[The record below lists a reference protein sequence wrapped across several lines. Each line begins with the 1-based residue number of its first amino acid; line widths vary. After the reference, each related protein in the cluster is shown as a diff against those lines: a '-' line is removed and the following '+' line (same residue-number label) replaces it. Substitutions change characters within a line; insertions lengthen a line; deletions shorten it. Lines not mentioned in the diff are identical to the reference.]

1 MGALREHGVCQVT
14 LDPGFGVMYHTWA
27 ISDSAESLDTHIS
40 VTRGPFVSP
49 SGMCTSGTWI
59 WFVLYSAALAQ
70 ERPNNWGI
78 INPYFLCYVTP
89 SFLLLSLSGPPNL
102 RSPQTNRQK
111 NLLAFCGR
119 TTTAA
124 WQLAPRKQK
133 KEQQRDQLG
142 DFQLA
147 FVVHIALS
155 FACGELQVASPQ
167 KAPA

>member
-1 MGALREHGVCQVT
+1 MLHLHFCSFPSQDHRTCD
-14 LDPGFGVMYHTWA
+14 LPHT
-27 ISDSAESLDTHIS
+27 IS
-40 VTRGPFVSP
+40 P
-49 SGMCTSGTWI
+49 
-59 WFVLYSAALAQ
+59 
-70 ERPNNWGI
+70 
-78 INPYFLCYVTP
+78 
-89 SFLLLSLSGPPNL
+89 
-102 RSPQTNRQK
+102 K

-133 KEQQRDQLG
+133 KEQQKDQSG